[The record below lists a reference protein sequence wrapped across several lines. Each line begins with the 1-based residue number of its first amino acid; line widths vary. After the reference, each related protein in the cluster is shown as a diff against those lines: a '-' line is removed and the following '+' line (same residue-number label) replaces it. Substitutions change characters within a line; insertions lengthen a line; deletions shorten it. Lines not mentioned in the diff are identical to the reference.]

1 MLKVL
6 AIAVYT
12 IMTMML
18 YESIGYKTDSR
29 RRKQALAIV
38 QLFTI
43 AVMLVMAIY
52 LVKLLVGE
60 NNQINK
66 AKWESNPIYPSPC
79 FYRQSGGNFTN
90 TPHFV
95 NAQVT
100 HEWGVVERR

>member
-12 IMTMML
+12 LMTMML

-38 QLFTI
+38 QLFTL

-52 LVKLLVGE
+52 LV
-60 NNQINK
+60 N
-66 AKWESNPIYPSPC
+66 Y
-79 FYRQSGGNFTN
+79 
-90 TPHFV
+90 
-95 NAQVT
+95 
-100 HEWGVVERR
+100 